1 MELDWLI
8 VGGGIHG
15 VHIAARLVGEAD
27 ISPEKLRIVDPGSRL
42 LERWRDC
49 TETTGMSHLR
59 SPAVHHLD
67 LDPWS
72 LQHFGGKRKGRA
84 RSLFAY
90 PYNRPALSLFNLH
103 SDQVIERFGLEAL
116 HIQDRVVECSV
127 GCGGVDVELL
137 GGAKM
142 LAQNVVLAIGA
153 GDQPRWPEWAPRG
166 TRYIQHVF
174 EAGFDGWPTEKES
187 VVVVGGGISGGQVA
201 LRLLNE
207 GHEVHLVSRHALRQ
221 HQFDS
226 EPGWLGPKL
235 MTDFYREKD
244 VNRRRV
250 LISEAR
256 YPGSVPPDLRRALRR
271 AIEQKRLSWYQ
282 SEVDSVKVEDGGLQ
296 LQLATGMML
305 EIQRVLLATGFSSRR
320 PGGDMLE
327 QLITSASL
335 PCARCGYPVVDKSLR
350 WHPRIFVSGPLAE
363 LELGPTAR
371 NISGARKAGDR
382 LVKFARSSI

>member
-1 MELDWLI
+1 M
-8 VGGGIHG
+8 
-15 VHIAARLVGEAD
+15 
-27 ISPEKLRIVDPGSRL
+27 
-42 LERWRDC
+42 
-49 TETTGMSHLR
+49 
-59 SPAVHHLD
+59 
-67 LDPWS
+67 
-72 LQHFGGKRKGRA
+72 
-84 RSLFAY
+84 
-90 PYNRPALSLFNLH
+90 
-103 SDQVIERFGLEAL
+103 
-116 HIQDRVVECSV
+116 
-127 GCGGVDVELL
+127 
-137 GGAKM
+137 
-142 LAQNVVLAIGA
+142 
-153 GDQPRWPEWAPRG
+153 
-166 TRYIQHVF
+166 
-174 EAGFDGWPTEKES
+174 
-187 VVVVGGGISGGQVA
+187 GGGISGGQVA